1 MELSI
6 VIPTFNEKENVRAIV
21 RRIEQALASVPCE
34 YEIWFIDDS
43 RDDTPDALAALAADN
58 ARVHF
63 VHREHERGLGT
74 AVVEGFRRSR
84 GRFIVVMDADLQHPP
99 ELLPT
104 ILQRLRDGIDVVIP
118 SRFVPGGSDGGL
130 NAFRKLVSW
139 TARKIGQLAIRRLR
153 SISDCTGGYFGLHR
167 EVIRDARL
175 NPIGWKILME
185 VLVHGHYE
193 TVHEI
198 PYAFQARDAGES
210 KMSLREQWNYL
221 KHIGRLLWS
230 SPEDRRF
237 YVFCMVGALGVVV
250 NLVMMSICLYLLH
263 IRTVAW
269 ASILSS
275 CVAMIHN
282 FLWND
287 RVTWGKQ
294 HAHPVKWRRA
304 LQMPTF
310 ILVSSV
316 GIAIT
321 ALVAHVFHLLHW
333 HALVGQCLGIIIA
346 TAWSFTAN
354 NRFTWGTQSDN
365 REQVK
370 RTIRVTHE

>member
-6 VIPTFNEKENVRAIV
+6 VIPTFNEKENVQTIV
-21 RRIEQALASVPCE
+21 QRIDRTLAPIGCE

-43 RDDTPDALAALAADN
+43 KDDTPQMLALLSQKYKH
-58 ARVHF
+58 VHY
-63 VHREHERGLGT
+63 VHRENERGLGT
-74 AVVEGFRRSR
+74 AVVEGFRRSS
-84 GRFIVVMDADLQHPP
+84 GKYIVVMDADLQHPP
-99 ELLPT
+99 ELLST
-104 ILQRLRDGIDVVIP
+104 ILERLREGIDVVIP

-139 TARKIGQLAIRRLR
+139 TARKIGQLAIKRLR

-167 EVIRDARL
+167 DVIKDAKL

-185 VLVHGHYE
+185 VLVNGNYE

-198 PYAFQARDAGES
+198 PYSFQARDAGES

-221 KHIGRLLWS
+221 KHIGTLLWN

-250 NLVMMSICLYLLH
+250 NLVMMSVCLYLFH
-263 IRTVAW
+263 IKTVAW
-269 ASILSS
+269 ASIISS
-275 CVAMIHN
+275 VVAMVHN

-287 RVTWGKQ
+287 KVTWGKE

-304 LQMPTF
+304 LQMPMF
-310 ILVSSV
+310 VLVSSV

-321 ALVAHVFHLLHW
+321 ALVAHIFNQLHW
-333 HALVGQCLGIIIA
+333 HALIGQCIGIIVA

-354 NRFTWGTQSDN
+354 NKFTWATPAEKQKK
-365 REQVK
+365 VK
-370 RTIRVTHE
+370 RKIRVTHE